1 MEREN
6 EGMEGNWRMT
16 IWRGTGECRYG
27 GELEN
32 EGMEWNWRMKVWR
45 GTGE

>member
-1 MEREN
+1 
-6 EGMEGNWRMT
+6 MEGNWRMKV
-16 IWRGTGECRYG
+16 WKGTGELRYG

-32 EGMEWNWRMKVWR
+32 EGMERNWRMKVWR